1 MDRTFTNFLAAL
13 RGVDVRVSVAETL
26 DALETAELVGWQ
38 DRAMLKDALSMAL
51 AKTQEEKQAFED
63 CFDQFF
69 RSDSFRGG
77 QDREENGE
85 QDGDTEKGASPEVPD
100 HPLVQMV
107 KDQDDAALAV
117 AMQEA
122 AREVGVENIKYF
134 TQRGLYTQRIL
145 QAMGIEA
152 VDSAISAMEREGGEG
167 GGGGGAGKLRE
178 QRTRLFEQVRNF
190 VEQQLSLLGRATSTD
205 LREDRLRRTRLG
217 NLDRRDQEQM
227 KQLVQRICKRL
238 IAIHSRRRKIK
249 NRGQLDIR
257 RTMRRNYGSDGVLFE
272 IEWKKR
278 KLDRPRVIAIC
289 DVSGS
294 VAAVARFLL
303 QFIYALHEL
312 LHDVRTFA
320 FSGNLIETS
329 QIFERKPVEE
339 AVADVMNKVGYMST
353 DYGESLQIF
362 RDGWLNTVD
371 KKTTVVILGDGRS
384 NYTDPKA
391 EILKEIHG
399 RAKRVLW
406 LNPEVP
412 PLWGTGDSEMRRYR
426 PYCDLVRECS
436 TLDHLERVIE
446 DLLHIAR
453 QGV

>member
-13 RGVDVRVSVAETL
+13 RGAEVRVSVAETL

-38 DRAMLKDALSMAL
+38 ERAMLKDALSLAL
-51 AKTQEEKQAFED
+51 AKTEEEKQAFD
-63 CFDQFF
+63 ACFDHFF
-69 RSDSFRGG
+69 RSDSFRGTEN
-77 QDREENGE
+77 REDADSQEGE
-85 QDGDTEKGASPEVPD
+85 DGATPEIPD
-100 HPLVQMV
+100 HPLVQMLM
-107 KDQDDAALAV
+107 DQDDAALAV

-122 AREVGVENIKYF
+122 ARDVGVENIKYF

-145 QAMGIEA
+145 QAMGVEA
-152 VDSAISAMEREGGEG
+152 VDAAIGAMDAQGGEG
-167 GGGGGAGKLRE
+167 GGGGGKLRE

-190 VEQQLSLLGRATSTD
+190 VEQQLSLLGRQTSAE

-227 KQLVQRICKRL
+227 RLLVQRICKRL
-238 IAIHSRRRKIK
+238 ISIHSRRRKIK

-257 RTMRRNYGSDGVLFE
+257 RTMRRNYGSDGILFD

-294 VAAVARFLL
+294 VASVARFLL

-339 AVADVMNKVGYMST
+339 AVAEVMKQVGYMST
-353 DYGESLQIF
+353 DYGEAFQNF

-384 NYTDPKA
+384 NFTDPKA
-391 EILKEIHG
+391 EILKEIHD

-412 PLWGTGDSEMRRYR
+412 PLWGTGDSEMKRYR

>member
-13 RGVDVRVSVAETL
+13 RGAEVRVSVAETL

-38 DRAMLKDALSMAL
+38 DRAMLKDALSLAL
-51 AKTQEEKQAFED
+51 AKTEEEKQAFD
-63 CFDQFF
+63 ACFDHFF
-69 RSDSFRGG
+69 RSDSFRGAEN
-77 QDREENGE
+77 REDADGE
-85 QDGDTEKGASPEVPD
+85 EGEDGATPEIPD
-100 HPLVQMV
+100 HPLVQMLM
-107 KDQDDAALAV
+107 DQDDAALAV

-122 AREVGVENIKYF
+122 ARDVGVENIKYF

-145 QAMGIEA
+145 QAMGVEA
-152 VDSAISAMEREGGEG
+152 VDAAIGAMDAQGGEG
-167 GGGGGAGKLRE
+167 GGGGGKLRE

-190 VEQQLSLLGRATSTD
+190 VEQQLSLLGRQTSAE

-227 KQLVQRICKRL
+227 RLLVQRICKRL

-257 RTMRRNYGSDGVLFE
+257 RTMRRNYGSDGILFD

-294 VAAVARFLL
+294 VASVARFLL

-339 AVADVMNKVGYMST
+339 AVAEVMKQVGYMST
-353 DYGESLQIF
+353 DYGEALQNF

-384 NYTDPKA
+384 NFTDPKA
-391 EILKEIHG
+391 EILKEIHD

-412 PLWGTGDSEMRRYR
+412 PLWGTGDSEMKRYR